1 MDIVSTGLLS
11 YILRI
16 VIQSRQRKEREKER
30 GGDPP
35 AEVYGWFIQSD
46 KQLDLYS
53 GIGFGVGLKIVQ
65 EARGENGGSVEEAR
79 K

>member
-1 MDIVSTGLLS
+1 MRLSNGYCINRAIILYSKNSNIVS
-11 YILRI
+11 IEKR
-16 VIQSRQRKEREKER
+16 EREGE

-53 GIGFGVGLKIVQ
+53 GIGFGVGLKIV
-65 EARGENGGSVEEAR
+65 
-79 K
+79 